1 MVWLVGIVRFYTD
14 ERNMGF
20 ITHMTPTGGSFTQGE
35 DYFVHR
41 SALKPYTTMNDHDM
55 RLHTGEYVEFEVDDN
70 HRPKPDH
77 KRRVRA
83 CRGIM
88 GLTLQCEH
96 GVVEFKYYTKV
107 NSHIFPQGAS
117 PVETHSSGT
126 ISASGYAPESDASAV
141 ATTGVDMEGLDMY
154 A

>member
-20 ITHMTPTGGSFTQGE
+20 ITHMTANGDSFTQGE

-41 SALKPYTTMNDHDM
+41 SALQPFTTMNDHDM
-55 RLHTGEYVEFEVDDN
+55 RLHTGEYVEFQVDTS
-70 HRPKPDH
+70 HRPKPNH

-96 GVVEFKYYTKV
+96 GIVEFKYYTKV
-107 NSHIFPQGAS
+107 NSHIFPQGVS
-117 PVETHSSGT
+117 PVETHNSGT
-126 ISASGYAPESDASAV
+126 ISASGYALDSDNSGAE
-141 ATTGVDMEGLDMY
+141 ATTVGMEGLEI
-154 A
+154 